1 MTDRGDR
8 MPTFDGLAP
17 APTNFFMT
25 IRDVA
30 YWMRSA
36 RADAR
41 LERYRQEDQ
50 GGSPFD
56 HLYATTRDPFGVEL
70 PQYRY
75 QQRKYACLLSMLP
88 QRRYRNI
95 LDVGCGLGT
104 FTRKLAPFG
113 EQVLGTDIS
122 GEAVSQARR
131 LSVSH
136 PNITYAQRN
145 MLDAPPTESEFDL
158 IIIADTLYYVNPRTP
173 VALKTLARA
182 FTSKLT
188 PGGLILIVN
197 HYFFGV
203 DRASRDTR
211 QIHDAFRWAPS
222 LDCIADFRRAFF
234 LATLLQRAA
243 D

>member
-1 MTDRGDR
+1 
-8 MPTFDGLAP
+8 MPPYAGLAP

-41 LERYRQEDQ
+41 LARFRQEVQ
-50 GGSPFD
+50 VASPFD
-56 HLYATTRDPFGVEL
+56 HLYAETHDPFGVEL

-75 QQRKYACLLSMLP
+75 QQRKYACLISMLP

-104 FTRKLAPFG
+104 FTRMLAPFG
-113 EQVLGTDIS
+113 EQVHGTDIS
-122 GEAVSQARR
+122 GEAISQAKR

-136 PNITYAQRN
+136 PNITYAQQN
-145 MLDAPPTESEFDL
+145 MLDAPPTEAEFDL
-158 IIIADTLYYVNPRTP
+158 IIIADTLYYVNSRTP

-182 FTSKLT
+182 FASQLM

-203 DRASRDTR
+203 DPASRDTR
-211 QIHDAFRWAPS
+211 EIHDAFRRAPG
-222 LDCIADFRRAFF
+222 LDCIAEFRRAFF

-243 D
+243 A

>member
-1 MTDRGDR
+1 

-41 LERYRQEDQ
+41 LERFRQEGQ
-50 GGSPFD
+50 AGSPFD
-56 HLYATTRDPFGVEL
+56 HLYAETHDPFGVEL

-88 QRRYRNI
+88 QRHYRNI

-122 GEAVSQARR
+122 GEAISQARR
-131 LSVSH
+131 LSGSH
-136 PNITYAQRN
+136 LNITYAQ
-145 MLDAPPTESEFDL
+145 
-158 IIIADTLYYVNPRTP
+158 
-173 VALKTLARA
+173 
-182 FTSKLT
+182 
-188 PGGLILIVN
+188 
-197 HYFFGV
+197 
-203 DRASRDTR
+203 
-211 QIHDAFRWAPS
+211 
-222 LDCIADFRRAFF
+222 
-234 LATLLQRAA
+234 
-243 D
+243 

>member
-1 MTDRGDR
+1 MS
-8 MPTFDGLAP
+8 TFDGLAP

-30 YWMRSA
+30 YWVRSA

-41 LERYRQEDQ
+41 LERFRREGQA
-50 GGSPFD
+50 GSPFD
-56 HLYATTRDPFGVEL
+56 HLYADTRDPFGVEL

-122 GEAVSQARR
+122 GEAISQARK

-136 PNITYAQRN
+136 PNITYVQRN
-145 MLDAPPTESEFDL
+145 MLDAPPMESEFDL
-158 IIIADTLYYVNPRTP
+158 IVVADTIYYMNSRTP
-173 VALKTLARA
+173 VVLKTLAGTIA
-182 FTSKLT
+182 SKLT
-188 PGGLILIVN
+188 PGGLVMIVN
-197 HYFFGV
+197 HYFFGI
-203 DRASRDTR
+203 DSASRDTR
-211 QIHDAFRWAPS
+211 EIHDAFRRAPS
-222 LDCIADFRRAFF
+222 LDCIAEFRRAFF

-243 D
+243 A

>member
-1 MTDRGDR
+1 MIF
-8 MPTFDGLAP
+8 MPTIDGLAP

-41 LERYRQEDQ
+41 LARFRQEGQ
-50 GGSPFD
+50 AGSPFD
-56 HLYATTRDPFGVEL
+56 NLYADTHDPFGVEL

-75 QQRKYACLLSMLP
+75 RQRKYAVLSMLP

-122 GEAVSQARR
+122 GEAISQATK
-131 LSVSH
+131 LSVNH
-136 PNITYAQRN
+136 TNVTYVQRD
-145 MLDAPPTESEFDL
+145 MLDALPLESAFDL
-158 IIIADTLYYVNPRTP
+158 IIIADTLYYMNSRTP
-173 VALKTLARA
+173 VALKNLARTIA
-182 FTSKLT
+182 SKLT
-188 PGGLILIVN
+188 PGGLVLIVN

-203 DRASRDTR
+203 DLASRDTR
-211 QIHDAFRWAPS
+211 EIHDAFRWAPS
-222 LDCIADFRRAFF
+222 LDCIAEFRRAFF
-234 LATLLQRAA
+234 LATLLRRAA
-243 D
+243 P

>member
-1 MTDRGDR
+1 
-8 MPTFDGLAP
+8 MPTFAGLAP

-30 YWMRSA
+30 YWLRSA

-41 LERYRQEDQ
+41 LERIRQEDQ
-50 GGSPFD
+50 AGSPFD
-56 HLYATTRDPFGVEL
+56 HLYAETHAPFGVEL

-75 QQRKYACLLSMLP
+75 
-88 QRRYRNI
+88 RNM

-113 EQVLGTDIS
+113 EHVLGTDIS
-122 GEAVSQARR
+122 GEAISQARR
-131 LSVSH
+131 LSGSH

-158 IIIADTLYYVNPRTP
+158 IIIADTLYYMNPRTP
-173 VALKTLARA
+173 AALKTLAGA
-182 FTSKLT
+182 FASKLT
-188 PGGLILIVN
+188 SGGLVLIVN

-203 DRASRDTR
+203 DSASRDTR
-211 QIHDAFRWAPS
+211 EIHDAFRWAPS
-222 LDCIADFRRAFF
+222 LNCIAEFRRAFF
-234 LATLLQRAA
+234 LATLLQR
-243 D
+243 